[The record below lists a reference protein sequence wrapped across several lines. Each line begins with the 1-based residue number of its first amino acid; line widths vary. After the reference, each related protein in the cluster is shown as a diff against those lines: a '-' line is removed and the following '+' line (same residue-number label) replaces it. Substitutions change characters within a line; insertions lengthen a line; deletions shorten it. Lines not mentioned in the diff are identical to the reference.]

1 MDLTVL
7 PANYTMPAFS
17 PKRSADGT
25 TPNCSS
31 RCPIAAYYS
40 FIDLEGMKGWVGL
53 VGWPI

>member
-40 FIDLEGMKGWVGL
+40 FIDLEGMKG
-53 VGWPI
+53 